1 MSSRTLRIVLLVSL
15 ALNLSFIGA
24 WGYSA
29 LVAGDKGGQGGVEAL
44 SEELGLSD
52 AQHEALAALREA
64 ARERWRI
71 QLGRGGNRALVVAGL
86 SAESYDQEAIE
97 GQLGER
103 MATRA
108 SLIAQ
113 TMGELHA
120 YLQTLDDTQ
129 RQAFLERAK
138 ERRFLRNLF
147 GRQRKDRQ
155 N

>member
-1 MSSRTLRIVLLVSL
+1 MSE
-15 ALNLSFIGA
+15 G
-24 WGYSA
+24 
-29 LVAGDKGGQGGVEAL
+29 
-44 SEELGLSD
+44 
-52 AQHEALAALREA
+52 
-64 ARERWRI
+64 ARERWRS

-86 SAESYDQEAIE
+86 SAESYDREAIE
-97 GQLGER
+97 GQLGAR

-120 YLQTLDDTQ
+120 YLQTLDESQ

-147 GRQRKDRQ
+147 GRQRKDGQ
-155 N
+155 K